1 MYLKK
6 CRYCKNS
13 DLKKVIDLGDQPLAN
28 NLLNSKNQK
37 FKKFPLKI
45 NFCKRCFNTQLSYVV
60 DKKYL
65 FTKYFYKS
73 STSEDLINHFNNAA
87 KKYIRKFSLNKE
99 SNIIDIGSN
108 DGIALMFYKKLGF
121 SNLYGV
127 EPSKNLSNISNNL
140 GIKTFNEFFT
150 ANTVKKLNKFD
161 LVTISNA
168 FAHIDNTDDLLKNVK
183 NILNNKGVL
192 IIEFQYLVNTI
203 QDVSFDNIYHEHL
216 NYCSLTPLIKYF
228 KKFGLDIFDVEKIN
242 THGGSLRIY
251 VSHKKT
257 YHKKVNVNKF
267 LKFEKRK
274 GLKKMSFFN
283 KFNIKLAKKKKLAK
297 ININKLIKKKINFIA
312 YGAPAKATTL
322 LNYFNLNKEFRHV
335 IDDNSFKLN
344 KYIPGTISKIIK
356 KPNKK
361 KYDVIVV
368 LAWNY
373 FNKIKKNNYS
383 LAKKFIK
390 IY

>member
-13 DLKKVIDLGDQPLAN
+13 DLKKVIDLGNQPLAN

-108 DGIALMFYKKLGF
+108 DGIALMFYKKLRF
-121 SNLYGV
+121 SNLFGV

-257 YHKKVNVNKF
+257 YQKKVNVNKF

-297 ININKLIKKKINFIA
+297 ININKLIKRKINFIA

-322 LNYFNLNKEFRHV
+322 LNYFNLNKEFIHV

>member
-73 STSEDLINHFNNAA
+73 STSEDLVNHFNNAA

-108 DGIALMFYKKLGF
+108 DGIALMFYKKLRF
-121 SNLYGV
+121 SNLFGV

-257 YHKKVNVNKF
+257 YQKKVNVNKF

-283 KFNIKLAKKKKLAK
+283 KFNIKLTKKKKLAK
-297 ININKLIKKKINFIA
+297 ININKLIKRKINFIA

-322 LNYFNLNKEFRHV
+322 LNYFNLNNEFKHV

-390 IY
+390 KY